1 MKYFILILAS
11 LMMLFVVKANV
22 INTQNEESK
31 LKEFDKISSRIAGEI
46 NITKGDFKIEKHG
59 TKSQLDNIEF
69 LVKDKKLIIQ
79 YKSRLRFNSGKVKI
93 NITMPSLDGASVSG
107 SGKICIHDA
116 FKGSDLKL
124 SISGSGKIEI
134 EAPDYQKLDCSI
146 AGSGDCDLLGK
157 AKVRYASVN
166 ISGSGN
172 FGAEKSDIK
181 EMYINIA
188 GSGDCDV
195 SVKQILEVKIAGSGK
210 VVYSGDPEVK
220 QKIAGSGK
228 VLKK

>member
-1 MKYFILILAS
+1 MI
-11 LMMLFVVKANV
+11 LFVVKANV
-22 INTQNEESK
+22 TNTHHEESK

-46 NITKGDFKIEKHG
+46 TVKKGDFKIEKQG
-59 TKSQLDNIEF
+59 KKSQLDNIEF

-93 NITMPSLDGASVSG
+93 NITMPSLNGASVSG
-107 SGKICIHDA
+107 SGKINIHDA
-116 FKGSDLKL
+116 FKGSELRL

-134 EAPDYQKLDCSI
+134 EAPDYHNLDCSI
-146 AGSGDCDLLGK
+146 AGSGECNILGK
-157 AKVRYASVN
+157 AKIRYASVN

-172 FGAEKSDIK
+172 CDAEKADIQ
-181 EMYINIA
+181 EMHINIS

-195 SVKQILEVKIAGSGK
+195 SVKQLLDVKIAGSGK
-210 VVYSGDPEVK
+210 VEYTGNPEIR

-228 VLKK
+228 VIKS